1 MVPGDWKS
9 AEMKKPI
16 ILIWVSLILII
27 SGCMST
33 QEQKKIQKVCFNEN
47 CYSVELAQ
55 TDEQRQTG
63 LMGREHLDKD
73 KGMLFIYEDD
83 GVYTFWMKN
92 TLIPLDMIWID
103 KNATVARIIKNAEP
117 CGKEYCPSINPN
129 KKAKYVLEING
140 GEADRIGLAEGSRL
154 VFV

>member
-63 LMGREHLDKD
+63 LMGREYLDKD
-73 KGMLFIYEDD
+73 MGMLFIYEDE
-83 GVYTFWMKN
+83 GVYPFWMKN

-140 GEADRIGLAEGSRL
+140 GEADSIGLAEGSRV
-154 VFV
+154 VFM

>member
-1 MVPGDWKS
+1 
-9 AEMKKPI
+9 MKKQI
-16 ILIWVSLILII
+16 ILLWISLILLIG
-27 SGCMST
+27 GCVST
-33 QEQKKIQKVCFNEN
+33 PEQKKIQKVCFNEN
-47 CYSVELAQ
+47 CYAVELAQ

-73 KGMLFIYEDD
+73 KGMLFIYEDE

-103 KNATVARIIKNAEP
+103 GNGTVARIIKNAEP

-140 GEADRIGLAEGSRL
+140 GEADRLGLAEGSRL
-154 VFV
+154 IFL

>member
-1 MVPGDWKS
+1 
-9 AEMKKPI
+9 MKKPI

-27 SGCMST
+27 SGCVSI

-63 LMGREHLDKD
+63 LMGREYLDKD
-73 KGMLFIYEDD
+73 MGMLFIYEDE
-83 GVYTFWMKN
+83 GVYPFWMKN

-103 KNATVARIIKNAEP
+103 KNATVGRIIKNAEP

-140 GEADRIGLAEGSRL
+140 GEADRIGLSEGSRV
-154 VFV
+154 VFM